1 MTADRSLVHIAIHA
15 AFIGALGFLPLVSI
29 PLMGGVSITAQ
40 TLGVML
46 AGVMLGP
53 VRGALAVLL
62 FLFIVALGAPLL
74 AGGRAGLVVF
84 SQPSVGFL
92 IGFPVAAFVCGAMMR
107 VLRSQPIFTATL
119 VSSVVG
125 GIIVLYAFGIP
136 GVAIVAEISL
146 LEATAGSL
154 AFLPGDILK
163 AFAAAAI
170 VGAVERGRPDAILSR
185 Q

>member
-29 PLMGGVSITAQ
+29 PVMGGVPITVQ
-40 TLGVML
+40 SLGVML

-62 FLFIVALGAPLL
+62 FLFVVALGAPLL
-74 AGGRAGLVVF
+74 AGGRGGIGVF
-84 SQPSVGFL
+84 YAPSVGFL
-92 IGFPVAAFVCGAMMR
+92 IGFPVAAFVCGVMMQA
-107 VLRSQPIFTATL
+107 LRSMAVFTATL
-119 VSSVVG
+119 ASSVVG

-136 GVAIVAEISL
+136 GIVVMAETSL
-146 LEATAGSL
+146 LGATVGML
-154 AFLPGDILK
+154 AYLPGDILK